1 MATPSA
7 DAQFQIEVLKLL
19 LQVAWADDEVAESER
34 ALILNAART
43 SGIDEK
49 TVTFLMER
57 LDLGQPLP
65 SPNLSLLK
73 TRPGEALDAARA
85 LVAADG
91 EVREEEKEM
100 LEQIR
105 QMIGG

>member
-7 DAQFQIEVLKLL
+7 DEQFNVEVLKLL
-19 LQVAWADDEVAESER
+19 LQVAWADDEVAERER
-34 ALILNAART
+34 ALILGAAR
-43 SGIDEK
+43 SWGVQEK
-49 TVTFLMER
+49 TIASLMER
-57 LDLGQPLP
+57 LDTGEPLP

-73 TRPGEALDAARA
+73 TRPDEALEAARA

-91 EVREEEKEM
+91 KVTEEEKEM